1 MALEEQDGRVKGNL
15 DNGRIAPVNFL
26 IDKDGK
32 IIFSRFRTDDTNEDE
47 LKTMIEMLLLNE
59 KS

>member
-1 MALEEQDGRVKGNL
+1 L